1 MPSFSELKKQL
12 LDIGAQDQ
20 GGDAENMVGVA
31 INNVYRRVLS
41 LLDEELSRREFTLNT
56 TAGSASSVTSSNS
69 ENFTIVEGSSD
80 KVQLSV
86 NSGPSQ
92 TATLTAGSRTAEQIV
107 SDINSA
113 VVDIIASDSSGNV
126 KLTTEEKSSEARI
139 EIETVSNDAYT
150 VLGFSV
156 ATTRGSGGSKYGLPL
171 YARTDLNIDDP
182 NNDRSVD
189 EITSRS
195 FDKSFPGNTDTGD
208 PFNYYNLGKFGV
220 QVQPTTD
227 SAITIVSSS
236 TSDVTNFHVTITG
249 FDTSGVFIR
258 EKLALN
264 GTSNVTST
272 LSFSTIERV
281 VKSAKTGFSFSGNIT
296 VKDSNSA
303 TLSIVPIWVN
313 SPEYVWIEFYPT
325 PDTSRRYI
333 LRASAWKPDLV
344 NDEDWPDIDNY
355 FHNLILYGAGIEVL
369 PSFGKDET
377 AVLFKQMYTERISEY
392 RSGVKR
398 DPNMTQTFADVQMGR
413 ILPRTPYIP
422 GVHMGIAKAQ

>member
-1 MPSFSELKKQL
+1 MPSFGELKAEL
-12 LDIGAQDQ
+12 LDIGAQDL
-20 GGDAENMVGVA
+20 GGDAEDMAGVA

-56 TAGSASSVTSSNS
+56 TVGAASSVTGSNS
-69 ENFTIVEGSSD
+69 ENFTISEDSSD
-80 KVQLSV
+80 KLQLSV
-86 NSGPSQ
+86 NNGPSQ
-92 TATLTAGSRTAEQIV
+92 TVTLTSGTRTASQIV

-113 VVDIIASDSSGNV
+113 VVDLIASDSSGKI
-126 KLTTEEKSSEARI
+126 KLSTEEKSSESKI
-139 EIETVSNDAYT
+139 EIESVSNNAYT

-156 ATTRGSGGSKYGLPL
+156 GTTRGSGGSKYGLPL

-182 NNDRSVD
+182 SNDRSIE
-189 EITSRS
+189 EITSRT

-220 QVQPTTD
+220 QVQPTSD
-227 SAITIVSSS
+227 STITIVSSS
-236 TSDVTNFHVTITG
+236 TSDTSNFFVTITG
-249 FDTSGVFIR
+249 FDTSDVFVR
-258 EKLALN
+258 EKLSVN

-272 LSFSTIERV
+272 VSFSRIERV
-281 VKSAKTGFSFSGNIT
+281 VKTTSTGYTFSGNIT
-296 VKDSNSA
+296 VKDSNST
-303 TLSIVPIWVN
+303 TLSVIPIWVD

-344 NDEDWPDIDNY
+344 KDEDWPDIDDY

-369 PSFGKDET
+369 PSFGKDDT
-377 AVLFKQMYTERISEY
+377 ALLYRQMYNERISEY

-398 DPNMTQTFADVQMGR
+398 DPNLTQTFADIQMGR
-413 ILPRTPYIP
+413 LLPRTPYIP
-422 GVHMGIAKAQ
+422 GVHMGVAKAQ